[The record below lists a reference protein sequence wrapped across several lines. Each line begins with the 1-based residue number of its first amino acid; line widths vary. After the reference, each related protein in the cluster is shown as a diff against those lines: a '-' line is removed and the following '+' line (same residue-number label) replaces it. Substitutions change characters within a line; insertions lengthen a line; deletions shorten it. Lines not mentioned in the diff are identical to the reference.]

1 MMKMYLIN
9 INMSRNIS
17 LKEAFKMA
25 GNTLVSNK
33 LRSSLTMLGIIIGN
47 ASVITLVGLGRGAQT
62 LARNQ
67 LSNLGANVLFI
78 VPGNNDTRRRG
89 ISFPKNLVLE
99 DSIAINN
106 QVPSVKEVAPQISAN
121 EIVQSNSKSLN
132 ISIAGVTPEFLTVR
146 SFEVDK
152 GRFISE
158 SDVNSARSFVVIG
171 PDLKEDFFK
180 GKEVIGEKIRI
191 KDHNYEIIGLLKPKG
206 AVFGSNQDKNA
217 YIPLTTM
224 VNRISGKDPTFGISL
239 SFISVEAINKNKT
252 SAAKFQITNL
262 LRQRHNIIR
271 DDDFAVRSQEDALNI
286 VTNITSGLTFLLA
299 GIGAVSLIVGGIG
312 IMNIMLVS
320 VSERT
325 EEIGLRKAIGAKQ
338 SDILIQFLFE
348 ALILSSIGGLVGTTT
363 GLTCVFLLGVITPLP
378 ASVGITTTVST
389 MIISGSIGLIFGVL
403 PAKRA
408 SQLDPIVALR
418 SL

>member
-1 MMKMYLIN
+1 
-9 INMSRNIS
+9 MSRNIS

-25 GNTLVSNK
+25 AKTLVSNK

-62 LARNQ
+62 LAKNQ

-89 ISFPKNLVLE
+89 IAFPKNLVL
-99 DSIAINN
+99 DDAYAIEE
-106 QVPSVKEVAPQISAN
+106 QVPSVKKVAPQISAN
-121 EIVQSNSKSLN
+121 EIVQSNSKSLS
-132 ISIAGVTPEFLTVR
+132 ISIAGVTPEFLQVR
-146 SFEVDK
+146 SFEVNE
-152 GRFISE
+152 GRFISQN
-158 SDVNSARSFVVIG
+158 DVKGSKSVVVIG
-171 PDLKEDFFK
+171 PDLKTEFFNDDIAL
-180 GKEVIGEKIRI
+180 GKNIRI
-191 KDHNYEIIGLLKPKG
+191 KDHSYEIIGILKPKG

-224 VNRISGKDPTFGISL
+224 VNRITGKDPTFGISL
-239 SFISVEAINKNKT
+239 SFISVEAISKNKT

-262 LRQRHNIIR
+262 LRQRHKILR

-338 SDILIQFLFE
+338 SDVLMQFLFE
-348 ALILSSIGGLVGTTT
+348 ALILSVIGGLIGTVT
-363 GLTCVFLLGVITPLP
+363 GLSGVYIVGIITPLP
-378 ASVGITTTVST
+378 ASVGIPTTLST

-408 SQLDPIVALR
+408 SKLDPIVALR

>member
-1 MMKMYLIN
+1 
-9 INMSRNIS
+9 MSRNIS
-17 LKEAFKMA
+17 IKEALGMA
-25 GNTLVSNK
+25 TKTLVSNK

-62 LARNQ
+62 LAKNQ

-99 DSIAINN
+99 DAEAIGN
-106 QVPSVKEVAPQISAN
+106 QVPTVKKVAPQISAN

-132 ISIAGVTPEFLTVR
+132 ISIAGVTPEFLDVR
-146 SFEVDK
+146 SFEIDK
-152 GRFISE
+152 GRFISK
-158 SDVNSARSFVVIG
+158 SDVSSARSYVVIG
-171 PDLKEDFFK
+171 PDLKEEFFNNK
-180 GKEVIGEKIRI
+180 FSLGEKIRI
-191 KDHNYEIIGLLKPKG
+191 KDHNYEIIGILKPKG

-224 VNRISGKDPTFGISL
+224 VNRITGKDPTYGVSL
-239 SFISVEAINKNKT
+239 SFISVEAKNKNAT

-262 LRQRHNIIR
+262 LRQRHKIIR

-299 GIGAVSLIVGGIG
+299 GIGAVSLVVGGIG

-338 SDILIQFLFE
+338 SDILIQFLIE
-348 ALILSSIGGLVGTTT
+348 ALILSTIGGLIGTTT
-363 GLTCVFLLGVITPLP
+363 GLSGVFLLSLITPLP
-378 ASVGITTTVST
+378 ASVGAVTTVST

-408 SQLDPIVALR
+408 SKLDPIVALR

>member
-1 MMKMYLIN
+1 
-9 INMSRNIS
+9 MSRNIS
-17 LKEAFKMA
+17 IKEALGMA
-25 GNTLVSNK
+25 SKTLVSNK

-62 LARNQ
+62 LAKNQ
-67 LSNLGANVLFI
+67 LSNICAYVLFI
-78 VPGNNDTRRRG
+78 VPGNYDTSGRG

-99 DSIAINN
+99 DALAISN
-106 QVPSVKEVAPQISAN
+106 QVPTVKKVAPQISAN

-132 ISIAGVTPEFLTVR
+132 ISIAGVTPEFLEVR

-152 GRFISE
+152 GRFLSE
-158 SDVNSARSFVVIG
+158 SDVNSARSYVVIG
-171 PDLKEDFFK
+171 PDLKDEFFK
-180 GKEVIGEKIRI
+180 NKSSLGQKIRI
-191 KDHNYEIIGLLKPKG
+191 KDHTYEIIGILKPKG

-224 VNRISGKDPTFGISL
+224 VNRITGKDPTYGVSL
-239 SFISVEAINKNKT
+239 SFISVEAKNKNAT

-262 LRQRHNIIR
+262 LRQRHKIIR

-299 GIGAVSLIVGGIG
+299 GIGAVSLVVGGIG

-338 SDILIQFLFE
+338 SDILIQFLIE
-348 ALILSSIGGLVGTTT
+348 ALILSTIGGLIGTTT
-363 GLTCVFLLGVITPLP
+363 GLSGVFLLSLITPLP
-378 ASVGITTTVST
+378 ASVGITTTFSN

-408 SQLDPIVALR
+408 SKLDPIVALR

>member
-1 MMKMYLIN
+1 
-9 INMSRNIS
+9 MSRNIS

-25 GNTLVSNK
+25 AKTLVSNK

-62 LARNQ
+62 LAKNQ

-89 ISFPKNLVLE
+89 IAFPKNLVLE
-99 DSIAINN
+99 DAYAIEE
-106 QVPSVKEVAPQISAN
+106 QVPSVKKVAPQISAN
-121 EIVQSNSKSLN
+121 EIVQSNSKSLS
-132 ISIAGVTPEFLTVR
+132 ISIAGVTPEFLQVR
-146 SFEVDK
+146 SFEVDE
-152 GRFISE
+152 GRFISQN
-158 SDVNSARSFVVIG
+158 DVKGSRSVVVIG
-171 PDLKEDFFK
+171 PDLKTEFFNDDIAL
-180 GKEVIGEKIRI
+180 GKNIRI
-191 KDHNYEIIGLLKPKG
+191 KDHSYEIIGILEPKG

-224 VNRISGKDPTFGISL
+224 VNRITGKDPTFGISL
-239 SFISVEAINKNKT
+239 SFISVEAISKNKT

-262 LRQRHNIIR
+262 LRQRHKILR

-338 SDILIQFLFE
+338 SDVLIQFLFE
-348 ALILSSIGGLVGTTT
+348 ALILSVIGGLIGTVT
-363 GLTCVFLLGVITPLP
+363 GLSGVYIIGIITPLP
-378 ASVGITTTVST
+378 ASVGIPTTLST

-408 SQLDPIVALR
+408 SKLDPIVALR

>member
-1 MMKMYLIN
+1 
-9 INMSRNIS
+9 MSRNIS
-17 LKEAFKMA
+17 LKEAFNMA
-25 GNTLVSNK
+25 GKTLVSNK

-62 LARNQ
+62 LAKNQ

-106 QVPSVKEVAPQISAN
+106 QVPSVKKVAPQISAN

-132 ISIAGVTPEFLTVR
+132 ISIAGVTPEFLDVR
-146 SFEVDK
+146 SFEVDE
-152 GRFISE
+152 GRFISQ

-180 GKEVIGEKIRI
+180 GNTVIGEKIRI
-191 KDHNYEIIGLLKPKG
+191 KDHTYEIIGILKPKG

-224 VNRISGKDPTFGISL
+224 VNRISGKDPTYGVSL
-239 SFISVEAINKNKT
+239 SFISVEATSKNKT

-262 LRQRHNIIR
+262 LRQRHNIVR

-338 SDILIQFLFE
+338 SDILVQFLFE
-348 ALILSSIGGLVGTTT
+348 ALILSTIGGLVGTTT
-363 GLTCVFLLGVITPLP
+363 GLTGVFLLGVITPLP
-378 ASVGITTTVST
+378 ASVGITTTLST

>member
-1 MMKMYLIN
+1 
-9 INMSRNIS
+9 
-17 LKEAFKMA
+17 MA
-25 GNTLVSNK
+25 GKTLISNK

-62 LARNQ
+62 LAKNQ

-99 DSIAINN
+99 DSIAIKN
-106 QVPSVKEVAPQISAN
+106 QVPSVKKVAPQISAN
-121 EIVQSNSKSLN
+121 EIVQSNSKSLS
-132 ISIAGVTPEFLTVR
+132 ISIAGITPEFLEVR

-158 SDVNSARSFVVIG
+158 SDVKSARSFVVIG
-171 PDLKEDFFK
+171 PDLKDEFFK
-180 GKEVIGEKIRI
+180 GGKVLGKKIRI

-224 VNRISGKDPTFGISL
+224 VNRISGKDPTYGVSL

-252 SAAKFQITNL
+252 GAAKFQITNL
-262 LRQRHNIIR
+262 LRQRHNITR

-286 VTNITSGLTFLLA
+286 VTNITSGLTYLLA

-348 ALILSSIGGLVGTTT
+348 ALILSSIGGLIGTTV
-363 GLTCVFLLGVITPLP
+363 GLSGVFILGVITPLP
-378 ASVGITTTVST
+378 ASVGLITTTST
-389 MIISGSIGLIFGVL
+389 MVISGSIGLIFGVL

-408 SQLDPIVALR
+408 SKLDPIVALR

>member
-1 MMKMYLIN
+1 
-9 INMSRNIS
+9 MSRNIS
-17 LKEAFKMA
+17 LKEAFNMA
-25 GNTLVSNK
+25 GKTLVSNK

-62 LARNQ
+62 LAKNQ

-106 QVPSVKEVAPQISAN
+106 QVPSVKKVAPQISAN

-132 ISIAGVTPEFLTVR
+132 ISIAGVTPEFLDVR
-146 SFEVDK
+146 SFEVDE
-152 GRFISE
+152 GRFISQ

-180 GKEVIGEKIRI
+180 GNTVIGEKIRI
-191 KDHNYEIIGLLKPKG
+191 KDHTYEIIGILKPKG

-224 VNRISGKDPTFGISL
+224 VNRISGKDPTYGVSL
-239 SFISVEAINKNKT
+239 SFISVEATSKNKT

-262 LRQRHNIIR
+262 LRQRHNIVR

-299 GIGAVSLIVGGIG
+299 GIGAVSLVVGGIG

-348 ALILSSIGGLVGTTT
+348 ALILSTIGGLVGTTT
-363 GLTCVFLLGVITPLP
+363 GLTGVFLLGVITPLP
-378 ASVGITTTVST
+378 ASVGITTTLST

>member
-1 MMKMYLIN
+1 
-9 INMSRNIS
+9 MSRNIS

-25 GNTLVSNK
+25 SKTLISNK

-62 LARNQ
+62 LAKNQ

-89 ISFPKNLVLE
+89 IAFPKNLVL
-99 DSIAINN
+99 DDAYAIEE
-106 QVPSVKEVAPQISAN
+106 QVPSVNKVAPQISAN
-121 EIVQSNSKSLN
+121 EIVQSNSKSLS
-132 ISIAGVTPEFLTVR
+132 ISIAGITPEFLQVR
-146 SFEVDK
+146 SFEVNK
-152 GRFISE
+152 GRFISQN
-158 SDVNSARSFVVIG
+158 DVKGSKSVVVIG
-171 PDLKEDFFK
+171 PDLKNEFFK
-180 GKEVIGEKIRI
+180 NGIALGKNIRI
-191 KDHNYEIIGLLKPKG
+191 KDHSYEIIGVLEPKG

-224 VNRISGKDPTFGISL
+224 VNRITGKDPTFGISL
-239 SFISVEAINKNKT
+239 SFISVEAISKNKT

-262 LRQRHNIIR
+262 LRQRHNILR

-338 SDILIQFLFE
+338 SDVLVQFLFE
-348 ALILSSIGGLVGTTT
+348 ALILSVIGGLIGTFT
-363 GLTCVFLLGVITPLP
+363 GLSGVYIVGIITPLP
-378 ASVGITTTVST
+378 ASVGIPTTLST

-408 SQLDPIVALR
+408 SKLDPIVALR

>member
-1 MMKMYLIN
+1 
-9 INMSRNIS
+9 MSRNIS
-17 LKEAFKMA
+17 LKEAFNMA
-25 GNTLVSNK
+25 GKTLVSNK

-62 LARNQ
+62 LAKNQ

-99 DSIAINN
+99 DSNAINN
-106 QVPSVKEVAPQISAN
+106 QVPSVKKVAPQISAN

-132 ISIAGVTPEFLTVR
+132 ISIAGVTPEFLDVR
-146 SFEVDK
+146 SFEVDE
-152 GRFISE
+152 GRFISQ

-180 GKEVIGEKIRI
+180 GNTVIGEKIRI
-191 KDHNYEIIGLLKPKG
+191 KDHTYEIIGMLKPKG

-224 VNRISGKDPTFGISL
+224 VNRISGKDPTYGVSL
-239 SFISVEAINKNKT
+239 SFISVEATSKNKT

-262 LRQRHNIIR
+262 LRQRHNIVR

-348 ALILSSIGGLVGTTT
+348 ALILSTIGGLVGTTT
-363 GLTCVFLLGVITPLP
+363 GLTGVFLLGVITPLP
-378 ASVGITTTVST
+378 ASVGITTTFST

>member
-1 MMKMYLIN
+1 
-9 INMSRNIS
+9 MSRNIS
-17 LKEAFKMA
+17 TKEAFKMA
-25 GNTLVSNK
+25 AKTLLSNK

-89 ISFPKNLVLE
+89 ISFPKTLVLE
-99 DSIAINN
+99 DSVAIKE
-106 QVPSVKEVAPQISAN
+106 QVPSVKNVAPQISAN

-132 ISIAGVTPEFLTVR
+132 ISISGVTPEFLTVR
-146 SFEVDK
+146 SFEIDK
-152 GRFISE
+152 GRFFND
-158 SDVNSARSFVVIG
+158 SDVNGSRNYVVIG
-171 PDLKEDFFK
+171 PDLQSEFFK
-180 GKEVIGEKIRI
+180 TEPSIGKKIRI
-191 KDHNYEIIGLLKPKG
+191 KDQSYEIIGIMKPKG
-206 AVFGSNQDKNA
+206 AVFGNNQDKNA

-224 VNRISGKDPTFGISL
+224 VNRITGKDPTYGISL

-262 LRQRHNIIR
+262 LRQRHKISR
-271 DDDFAVRSQEDALNI
+271 DDDFAVRSQEDALSI

-299 GIGAVSLIVGGIG
+299 GIGAVSLLVGGIG

-338 SDILIQFLFE
+338 SDVLIQFLFE
-348 ALILSSIGGLVGTTT
+348 ALILSTI
-363 GLTCVFLLGVITPLP
+363 GLTGVYLIGIVTPLP
-378 ASVGITTTVST
+378 ASVGISTTFST

-408 SQLDPIVALR
+408 SELDPIVALR
-418 SL
+418 SLWIISRNGNQL

>member
-1 MMKMYLIN
+1 
-9 INMSRNIS
+9 MSRNIS

-25 GNTLVSNK
+25 AKTLISNK

-62 LARNQ
+62 LAKNQ

-89 ISFPKNLVLE
+89 IAFPKNLVLE
-99 DSIAINN
+99 DAYAIEE
-106 QVPSVKEVAPQISAN
+106 QVPSVKKVAPQISAN
-121 EIVQSNSKSLN
+121 EIVQSNSKSLS
-132 ISIAGVTPEFLTVR
+132 ISIAGITPEFLQVR
-146 SFEVDK
+146 SFEVNK
-152 GRFISE
+152 GRFISQN
-158 SDVNSARSFVVIG
+158 DVKGSKSVVVIG
-171 PDLKEDFFK
+171 PDLKTEFFK
-180 GKEVIGEKIRI
+180 DDIALGKNIRI
-191 KDHNYEIIGLLKPKG
+191 KDHSYEIIGILKPKG

-239 SFISVEAINKNKT
+239 SFISVEAISKNKT

-262 LRQRHNIIR
+262 LRQRHKILR

-338 SDILIQFLFE
+338 SDVLIQFLFE
-348 ALILSSIGGLVGTTT
+348 ALILSVIGGLIGTVT
-363 GLTCVFLLGVITPLP
+363 GLSGVYIISIITPLP
-378 ASVGITTTVST
+378 ASVGVPTTLST
-389 MIISGSIGLIFGVL
+389 TIISGSIGLIFGVL

-408 SQLDPIVALR
+408 SKLDPIVALR

>member
-1 MMKMYLIN
+1 
-9 INMSRNIS
+9 
-17 LKEAFKMA
+17 MA
-25 GNTLVSNK
+25 GKTLVSNK

-62 LARNQ
+62 LAKNQ

-106 QVPSVKEVAPQISAN
+106 QVPSVKKVAPQISAN

-132 ISIAGVTPEFLTVR
+132 ISIAGVTPEFLDVR
-146 SFEVDK
+146 SFEVDE
-152 GRFISE
+152 GRFISQ

-180 GKEVIGEKIRI
+180 GNTVIGEKIRI
-191 KDHNYEIIGLLKPKG
+191 KDHTYEIIGILKPKG

-224 VNRISGKDPTFGISL
+224 VNRISGKDPTYGVSL
-239 SFISVEAINKNKT
+239 SFISVEATSKNKT

-262 LRQRHNIIR
+262 LRQRHNIVR

-338 SDILIQFLFE
+338 NDILIQFLFE
-348 ALILSSIGGLVGTTT
+348 ALILSTIGGLVGTTT
-363 GLTCVFLLGVITPLP
+363 GLTGVFLLGVITPLP
-378 ASVGITTTVST
+378 ASVGIATTLST

>member
-1 MMKMYLIN
+1 
-9 INMSRNIS
+9 MSRNIS
-17 LKEAFKMA
+17 LKEAFNMA
-25 GNTLVSNK
+25 GKTLVSNK

-62 LARNQ
+62 LAKNQ

-106 QVPSVKEVAPQISAN
+106 QVPSVKKVAPQISAN

-132 ISIAGVTPEFLTVR
+132 ISIAGVTPEFLDVR
-146 SFEVDK
+146 SFEVDE
-152 GRFISE
+152 GRFISQ

-180 GKEVIGEKIRI
+180 GNTVIGEKIRI
-191 KDHNYEIIGLLKPKG
+191 KDHTYEIIGILKPKG

-224 VNRISGKDPTFGISL
+224 VNRISGKDPTYGVSL
-239 SFISVEAINKNKT
+239 SFISVEATSKNKT

-262 LRQRHNIIR
+262 LRQRHNIVR

-348 ALILSSIGGLVGTTT
+348 ALILSTIGGLVGTTT
-363 GLTCVFLLGVITPLP
+363 GLTGVFLLGVITPLP
-378 ASVGITTTVST
+378 ASVGITTTLAT

>member
-1 MMKMYLIN
+1 
-9 INMSRNIS
+9 MSRNIS

-25 GNTLVSNK
+25 TKTLVSNK

-62 LARNQ
+62 LAKNQ

-89 ISFPKNLVLE
+89 ISFPKTLVLE
-99 DSIAINN
+99 DSIAIKN
-106 QVPSVKEVAPQISAN
+106 QVPSVKKVAPQISAN

-132 ISIAGVTPEFLTVR
+132 ISIAGVTPEFLNVR
-146 SFEVDK
+146 SFEIEK
-152 GRFISE
+152 GRFISTG
-158 SDVNSARSFVVIG
+158 DVNSARSFVVVG
-171 PDLKEDFFK
+171 PDLKEEFFK
-180 GKEVIGEKIRI
+180 GVSALGEKIRI
-191 KDHNYEIIGLLKPKG
+191 KDHTYEIIGILKPKG

-217 YIPLTTM
+217 YIPISTM
-224 VNRISGKDPTFGISL
+224 VNRISGKDPTYGVSL

-262 LRQRHNIIR
+262 LRQRHKIIR

-348 ALILSSIGGLVGTTT
+348 ALILSTIGGLIGTTG
-363 GLTCVFLLGVITPLP
+363 GLSGVFLLGVITPLP
-378 ASVGITTTVST
+378 ASVGLTTTIST
-389 MIISGSIGLIFGVL
+389 MLISGSIGLIFGVL

-408 SQLDPIVALR
+408 SKLDPIVALR

>member
-1 MMKMYLIN
+1 
-9 INMSRNIS
+9 MSRNIS
-17 LKEAFKMA
+17 TKEAFKMA
-25 GNTLVSNK
+25 AKTLLSNK

-89 ISFPKNLVLE
+89 ISFPKTLVLE
-99 DSIAINN
+99 DSVAIKE
-106 QVPSVKEVAPQISAN
+106 QVPSVKNVAPQISAN

-132 ISIAGVTPEFLTVR
+132 ISISGVTPEFLTVR
-146 SFEVDK
+146 SFEIDK
-152 GRFISE
+152 GRFFND
-158 SDVNSARSFVVIG
+158 SDVNGSRNYVVIG
-171 PDLKEDFFK
+171 PDLQSEFFK
-180 GKEVIGEKIRI
+180 TEPSIGKKIRI
-191 KDHNYEIIGLLKPKG
+191 KDQSYEIIGIMKPKG
-206 AVFGSNQDKNA
+206 AVFGNNQDKNA

-224 VNRISGKDPTFGISL
+224 VNRITGKDPTYGISL

-262 LRQRHNIIR
+262 LRQRHKISR
-271 DDDFAVRSQEDALNI
+271 DDDFAVRSQEDALSI

-299 GIGAVSLIVGGIG
+299 GIGAVSLLVGGIG

-338 SDILIQFLFE
+338 SDVLIQFLFE
-348 ALILSSIGGLVGTTT
+348 ALILSTIGGLLGTAT
-363 GLTCVFLLGVITPLP
+363 GLTGVYLIGIVTPLP
-378 ASVGITTTVST
+378 ASVGISTTFST

-408 SQLDPIVALR
+408 SELDPIVALR
-418 SL
+418 SLWIISRNGNQL

>member
-1 MMKMYLIN
+1 
-9 INMSRNIS
+9 MSRNIS

-25 GNTLVSNK
+25 AKTLISNK

-62 LARNQ
+62 LAKNQ

-89 ISFPKNLVLE
+89 IAFPKNLVLE
-99 DSIAINN
+99 DAYAIEE
-106 QVPSVKEVAPQISAN
+106 QVPSVKKVAPQISAN
-121 EIVQSNSKSLN
+121 EIVQSNSKSLS
-132 ISIAGVTPEFLTVR
+132 ISIAGITPEFLKVR
-146 SFEVDK
+146 SFEVNE
-152 GRFISE
+152 GRFISQN
-158 SDVNSARSFVVIG
+158 DVNGSKSVVVIG
-171 PDLKEDFFK
+171 PDLKSEFFK
-180 GKEVIGEKIRI
+180 NDIALGNNIRI
-191 KDHNYEIIGLLKPKG
+191 KDHSYEIIGILEPKG

-224 VNRISGKDPTFGISL
+224 VNRITGKDPTFGISL
-239 SFISVEAINKNKT
+239 SFISVEAISKNKT

-262 LRQRHNIIR
+262 LRQRHKILR

-348 ALILSSIGGLVGTTT
+348 ALILSVIGGLVGTVT
-363 GLTCVFLLGVITPLP
+363 GLSGVYIIGIITPLP
-378 ASVGITTTVST
+378 ASVGIPTTLST

-408 SQLDPIVALR
+408 SKLDPIVALR

>member
-1 MMKMYLIN
+1 
-9 INMSRNIS
+9 MSRNIS
-17 LKEAFKMA
+17 LKEAFNMA
-25 GNTLVSNK
+25 GKTLVSNK

-62 LARNQ
+62 LAKNQ

-106 QVPSVKEVAPQISAN
+106 QVPSVKKVAPQISAN

-132 ISIAGVTPEFLTVR
+132 ISIAGVTPEFLDVR
-146 SFEVDK
+146 SFEVDE
-152 GRFISE
+152 GRFISQ

-180 GKEVIGEKIRI
+180 GNTVIGEKIRI
-191 KDHNYEIIGLLKPKG
+191 KDHTYEIIGILKPKG

-224 VNRISGKDPTFGISL
+224 VNRISGKDPTYGVSL
-239 SFISVEAINKNKT
+239 SFISVEATSKDKT

-262 LRQRHNIIR
+262 LRQRHNIVR

-348 ALILSSIGGLVGTTT
+348 ALILSTIGGLVGTTT
-363 GLTCVFLLGVITPLP
+363 GLTGVFLLGVITPLP
-378 ASVGITTTVST
+378 ASVGITTTLST
-389 MIISGSIGLIFGVL
+389 IIISGSIGLIFGVL

>member
-1 MMKMYLIN
+1 
-9 INMSRNIS
+9 MSRNIS

-25 GNTLVSNK
+25 SKTLISNK

-62 LARNQ
+62 LAKNQ

-89 ISFPKNLVLE
+89 IAFPKNLVL
-99 DSIAINN
+99 DDAYAIEE
-106 QVPSVKEVAPQISAN
+106 QVPSVNKVAPQISAN
-121 EIVQSNSKSLN
+121 EIVQSNSKSLS
-132 ISIAGVTPEFLTVR
+132 ISIAGITPEFLQVR
-146 SFEVDK
+146 SFEVNK
-152 GRFISE
+152 GRFISQN
-158 SDVNSARSFVVIG
+158 DVKGSKSVVVIG
-171 PDLKEDFFK
+171 PDLKNEFFK
-180 GKEVIGEKIRI
+180 NGIALGKNIRI
-191 KDHNYEIIGLLKPKG
+191 KDHSYEIIGVLEPKG

-224 VNRISGKDPTFGISL
+224 VNRITGKDPTFGISL
-239 SFISVEAINKNKT
+239 SFISVEAISKNKT

-262 LRQRHNIIR
+262 LRQRHNILR

-338 SDILIQFLFE
+338 SDVLVQFLFE
-348 ALILSSIGGLVGTTT
+348 ALILSVIGGLIGTFT
-363 GLTCVFLLGVITPLP
+363 GLSGVYIIGIITPLP
-378 ASVGITTTVST
+378 ASVGIPTTLST

-408 SQLDPIVALR
+408 SKLDPIVALR